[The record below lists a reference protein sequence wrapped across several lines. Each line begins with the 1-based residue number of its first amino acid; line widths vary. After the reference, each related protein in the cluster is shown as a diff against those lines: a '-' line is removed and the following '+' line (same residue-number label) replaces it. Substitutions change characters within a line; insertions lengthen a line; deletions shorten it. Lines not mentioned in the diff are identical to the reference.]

1 MCKGFPHMIAVK
13 VHKISFHP
21 PSRSYA
27 VILKEIDGERRLPVI
42 VGAFEAQSIAL
53 ALEYMETPRP
63 LTHDLIG
70 NIIKGIESQL
80 KTVKITTL
88 KEGVFYASLE
98 ISGGGIGE
106 RSIDSRPSDALAV
119 ALRLQA
125 PILVADDVMAE
136 AAMMQDIG
144 VEEDEGLDSADWEPS
159 LNSLEK
165 KLQEAVDGEEYER
178 AAKIRDQIKDIKA

>member
-1 MCKGFPHMIAVK
+1 MIAVK
-13 VHKISFHP
+13 VNKISFHP

-70 NIIKGIESQL
+70 NIIKGIGSKL

-88 KEGVFYASLE
+88 KEGVFFASLE
-98 ISGGGIGE
+98 ISGDGIGE

-125 PILVADDVMAE
+125 PILVEEDVMSE
-136 AAMMQDIG
+136 ASMLSDISS
-144 VEEDEGLDSADWEPS
+144 EEEEALDSADWAPS

-165 KLQEAVDGEEYER
+165 RLQEAIDGEEYER
-178 AAKIRDQIKDIKA
+178 AAKIRDQIKEIKA

>member
-1 MCKGFPHMIAVK
+1 MIAVK
-13 VHKISFHP
+13 VNKISFHP

-70 NIIKGIESQL
+70 NIIKGIGSKL

-88 KEGVFYASLE
+88 KEGVFFASLE
-98 ISGGGIGE
+98 ISGDGIGE

-125 PILVADDVMAE
+125 PILVEEDVMSE
-136 AAMMQDIG
+136 ASMLSD
-144 VEEDEGLDSADWEPS
+144 VSSEEEEALDSADWAPS

-165 KLQEAVDGEEYER
+165 RLQEAIDGEEYER
-178 AAKIRDQIKDIKA
+178 AAKIRDQIKEIKA

>member
-1 MCKGFPHMIAVK
+1 MIAVK
-13 VHKISFHP
+13 VNKISFHP

-27 VILKEIDGERRLPVI
+27 VILKEIDGERQLPVI

-70 NIIKGIESQL
+70 NIIKGIGSKL

-88 KEGVFYASLE
+88 KEGVFFASLE
-98 ISGGGIGE
+98 ISGDGIGE

-125 PILVADDVMAE
+125 PILVEEDVMSE
-136 AAMMQDIG
+136 ASMLSDISS
-144 VEEDEGLDSADWEPS
+144 EEEESLDSADWAPS

-165 KLQEAVDGEEYER
+165 RLQEAIDGEEYER
-178 AAKIRDQIKDIKA
+178 AAKIRDQIKEIKA